1 VKCLILAAGYATRL
15 YPLTLNTPKPLLA
28 LGRGTILDYLLDKVE
43 TTPEIDEVII
53 VSNHKFYSHF
63 TDWAAG
69 RRSPRKITVLD
80 DGSTGNDNRLGAIAD
95 IRFAA
100 AEKNINDDTLVL
112 AGDNLFDF
120 ALSDFTAFFR
130 RTGWDSV
137 TTHRLDDKTRLR
149 RTGVI
154 EVDENW
160 KVISFEE
167 KPAEPKTNLAVPPFY
182 LYRRDTLPLI
192 ADFLEEGFNP
202 DAPGSFIPWLITRR
216 PVGAFLFEGRLRDIG
231 SPESYQAAKK
241 AFAGKYGYE

>member
-1 VKCLILAAGYATRL
+1 VKCIILAAGYATRL
-15 YPLTLNTPKPLLA
+15 YPLTLNTPKPLLD
-28 LGRGTILDYLLDKVE
+28 LGGRTILDRLLDKVE
-43 TTPEIDEVII
+43 KTPGVDELII

-63 TDWAAG
+63 TAWAAG
-69 RRSPRKITVLD
+69 RRSPWKITILD
-80 DGSTGNDNRLGAIAD
+80 DGSTDNDNRLGAIAD

-100 AEKNINDDTLVL
+100 VEKNIRDDTLVL

-120 ALSDFTAFFR
+120 ELSDFAAFFR
-130 RTGWDSV
+130 RTGWDSI
-137 TTHRLDDKTRLR
+137 TTHRLDDKARLR

-154 EVDENW
+154 EVNENW

-192 ADFLEEGFNP
+192 ADFLAEGLGP

-216 PVGAFLFEGRLRDIG
+216 PVGAFLFEGWRCDIG

-241 AFAGKYGYE
+241 AFSP